1 MLRAQERRP
10 SGRPRAVD
18 TCPGGCV
25 GLGQEGQVDSFP
37 RAAGTQYHQL
47 GG

>member
-1 MLRAQERRP
+1 MLRVRERRP

-37 RAAGTQYHQL
+37 RAAGTRYHQL